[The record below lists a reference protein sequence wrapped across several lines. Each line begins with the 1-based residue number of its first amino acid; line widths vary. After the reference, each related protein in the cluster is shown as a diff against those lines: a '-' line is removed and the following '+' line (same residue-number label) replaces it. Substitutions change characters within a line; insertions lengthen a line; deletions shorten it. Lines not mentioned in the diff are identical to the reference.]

1 MAHKHACSGS
11 ALCLT
16 ARKANTSRPDRS
28 VQSMRHLLDILF
40 QYGGVNS
47 SQQIDSVLRDTQQD
61 IVAHRSA
68 EQARDLR
75 SIGCVRRVEGI
86 HWISDEVT
94 VPVDLA
100 TLFR

>member
-1 MAHKHACSGS
+1 MFGLHIKRARQVVKDQQRGMAHKHACSGS

-16 ARKANTSRPDRS
+16 ARK
-28 VQSMRHLLDILF
+28 
-40 QYGGVNS
+40 VNS
-47 SQQIDSVLRDTQQD
+47 SRQIGSVLRNTQQD
-61 IVAHRSA
+61 IVAHCST

-75 SIGCVRRVEGI
+75 SIGCVRRFEEIRG
-86 HWISDEVT
+86 ISDELT